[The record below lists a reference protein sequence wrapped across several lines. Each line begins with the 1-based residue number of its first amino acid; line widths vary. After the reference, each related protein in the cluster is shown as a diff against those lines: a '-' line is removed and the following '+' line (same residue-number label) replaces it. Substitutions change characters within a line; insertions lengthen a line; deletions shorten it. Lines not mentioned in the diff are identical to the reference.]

1 MNLQQKVFAIV
12 KKDTKEI
19 VMFGLNAREVK
30 EEFDEYYS
38 DDDTVMLHQTF
49 MPQSEIKKQ
58 MDINK

>member
-12 KKDTKEI
+12 KKDTREI

-30 EEFDEYYS
+30 EEFDEYYFY
-38 DDDTVMLHQTF
+38 DETVELQQTF

-58 MDINK
+58 MGIL